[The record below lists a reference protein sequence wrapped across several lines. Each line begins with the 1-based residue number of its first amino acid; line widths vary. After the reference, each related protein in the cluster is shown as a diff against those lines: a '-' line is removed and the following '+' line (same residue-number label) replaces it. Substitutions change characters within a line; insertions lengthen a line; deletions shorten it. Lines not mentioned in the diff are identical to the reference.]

1 VAFQA
6 VKFYLTTHSEA
17 FQERQHVHVEG
28 GGDRAALVA
37 RIRESVYGI
46 VVRKDEAGEGVS
58 RVGGEGGGVDGSDGL
73 CYLVLAVLWL
83 TALVVP
89 MSAARGRLWQREKK
103 PRRAGSGGR
112 PEQWPGQWPNPSN
125 RYPLDAYDAPTKGI
139 PPQTWP

>member
-1 VAFQA
+1 MRRARAFLGSA
-6 VKFYLTTHSEA
+6 AKA
-17 FQERQHVHVEG
+17 
-28 GGDRAALVA
+28 AALTVLT
-37 RIRESVYGI
+37 
-46 VVRKDEAGEGVS
+46 
-58 RVGGEGGGVDGSDGL
+58 GL